1 MKRITQKSIPSII
14 CWLWNVA
21 KGNRLQTTLNAIIG
35 ILDVTISLL
44 TVYAMRHA
52 IDVAAHDVEGDLI
65 WAICFI
71 GIITIADFSLIISSI
86 WVRSI
91 LGIKAQNRMQQRMIE
106 RVIRSEWQSKATHHS
121 GDIMNRLEGD
131 VGTVVGFLTET
142 LPSAPSTPRLVTGAF
157 AYL

>member
-86 WVRSI
+86 
-91 LGIKAQNRMQQRMIE
+91 
-106 RVIRSEWQSKATHHS
+106 
-121 GDIMNRLEGD
+121 
-131 VGTVVGFLTET
+131 
-142 LPSAPSTPRLVTGAF
+142 
-157 AYL
+157 